1 MPEFK
6 IEDPQS
12 LAVIKVFGI
21 GGAGGAAI
29 NRMKSSGLAGV
40 SYVAV
45 NTDAQAL
52 AHSEADEKIH
62 IGRDTT
68 RGLGAGADP
77 TVGRLVPRRC
87 GYDLYSC
94 WTGRWD
100 GLRSFWSSGKY
111 SSRDGH
117 SSSWCCHKAV

>member
-62 IGRDTT
+62 KE
-68 RGLGAGADP
+68 A
-77 TVGRLVPRRC
+77 VEN
-87 GYDLYSC
+87 
-94 WTGRWD
+94 
-100 GLRSFWSSGKY
+100 LRKY
-111 SSRDGH
+111 PYWKRYYPW
-117 SSSWCCHKAV
+117 SWCWG